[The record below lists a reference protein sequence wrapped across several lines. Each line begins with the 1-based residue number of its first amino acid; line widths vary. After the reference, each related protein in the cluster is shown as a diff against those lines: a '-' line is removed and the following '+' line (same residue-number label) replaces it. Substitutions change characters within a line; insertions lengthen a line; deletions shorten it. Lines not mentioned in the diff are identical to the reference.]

1 MKRLSISEVEAK
13 MNSINKNWIVKGNF
27 IQRKFLFDD
36 FIYAFSFMTSVSLLA
51 EKHNHHPNWENVY
64 NEVIINLSTHDAGGL
79 TEKDFNLALKI
90 DQLII
95 R

>member
-1 MKRLSISEVEAK
+1 MKSLTISELEAK
-13 MNSINKNWIVKGNF
+13 MNSINKNWSVNGNF

-36 FIYAFSFMTSVSLLA
+36 FIQAFSFMTSVSLLA
-51 EKHNHHPNWENVY
+51 EKNNHHPNWENVY

-90 DQLII
+90 DQLITS
-95 R
+95 

>member
-1 MKRLSISEVEAK
+1 MKSLTISELEAK
-13 MNSINKNWIVKGNF
+13 MNSINKNWSVNGNF

-36 FIYAFSFMTSVSLLA
+36 FIQAFSFMTSVSLLA

-79 TEKDFNLALKI
+79 TEKDFNLASKI
-90 DQLII
+90 DQLITS
-95 R
+95 

>member
-1 MKRLSISEVEAK
+1 MKSLTISELEAK
-13 MNSINKNWIVKGNF
+13 MNSINKNWSVNGNF

-36 FIYAFSFMTSVSLLA
+36 FIQAFSFMTSVSLLA

-90 DQLII
+90 DQLITS
-95 R
+95 

>member
-36 FIYAFSFMTSVSLLA
+36 FIQAFSFMTSVSLLA
-51 EKHNHHPNWENVY
+51 ETHNHHPNWENVY

-90 DQLII
+90 DQLITS
-95 R
+95 

>member
-36 FIYAFSFMTSVSLLA
+36 FIQAFSFMTSVSLLA

-64 NEVIINLSTHDAGGL
+64 NEVIINLGTHDAGGL

>member
-1 MKRLSISEVEAK
+1 MKSLTISELEAK
-13 MNSINKNWIVKGNF
+13 MNSINKNWSVNGNF

-36 FIYAFSFMTSVSLLA
+36 FIQAFSFMTSVSLLA

-79 TEKDFNLALKI
+79 TEKDFILASKI
-90 DQLII
+90 DQLITS
-95 R
+95 